1 MGYPQNIDSIC
12 LVGALLIFLNKKPD
26 RRPGFPF
33 FLSIFRIAGLGYLF
47 GRLMSLIL
55 LGMQAFLT

>member
-1 MGYPQNIDSIC
+1 MGYPQNIDFIC
-12 LVGALLIFLNKKPD
+12 FVGAPLIVLNKSPD
-26 RRPGFPF
+26 RWPRFPF